1 MGRPEVFHVFISAVS
16 SAFGKARSLVA
27 SDLRARRIE
36 VKVQDDFRQ
45 EDDSDTTLAK
55 LHDLIEDCYAVVC
68 VIGRRSGSVPPP
80 AAAQPYADILP
91 DGLEQASYTHWELL
105 FARHYKRKL
114 SLYHAAEEYQPDQL
128 EPTGEDHPDLQAR
141 FVSWLFE
148 DRGYDRG
155 TFSNPGELGRF

>member
-1 MGRPEVFHVFISAVS
+1 MGRPEVFHVFSSAVS
-16 SAFGKARSLVA
+16 SEFGKARSLVA

-68 VIGRRSGSVPPP
+68 VIGRRSGSVPPL

-91 DGLEQASYTHWELL
+91 DGLEEASYTQWELL
-105 FARHYKRKL
+105 FARR
-114 SLYHAAEEYQPDQL
+114 
-128 EPTGEDHPDLQAR
+128 
-141 FVSWLFE
+141 
-148 DRGYDRG
+148 
-155 TFSNPGELGRF
+155 